1 MRFVLAL
8 IAALLFSGSALAV
21 QPNEVLKDPAL
32 EKRAREISAGLRC
45 LVCQNQSI
53 DDSDAQLAKDLRLLV
68 RERLVAGDTNDQ
80 VENFLVQR
88 YGEFVLLKPSF
99 GAHTLLL
106 WLTPALVLILGGIG
120 AYAALRRPQAT
131 AAALDIEERKA
142 LEALLKYAA
151 PLSELL
157 GRQQGCRPS
166 GLETE
171 SAARRPEG
179 RGYLG
184 VLRVRHCSFP

>member
-8 IAALLFSGSALAV
+8 IAALLFSASALAV
-21 QPNEVLKDPAL
+21 QPGEVLKDPAL

-120 AYAALRRPQAT
+120 AYAALRTRPQAT
-131 AAALDIEERKA
+131 AAALDDEERKA
-142 LEALLKYAA
+142 LDALLK
-151 PLSELL
+151 
-157 GRQQGCRPS
+157 RDQ
-166 GLETE
+166 
-171 SAARRPEG
+171 SA
-179 RGYLG
+179 
-184 VLRVRHCSFP
+184 